1 MFKKILISSL
11 AFLTFSAG
19 VVFAS
24 TDFIKFN
31 GYISDKAGLLTPDT
45 AENLNL
51 TIHDLNQKTKSAIA
65 IITVKSLDDK
75 DIEKISDNV
84 MQEYKIGDDE
94 KQNGVIFFISM
105 DDHQLQFML
114 GDGLSGKIKLKKLKK
129 IVDDNVIPYFSSGE
143 YDKGIVRGTYM
154 IADEV
159 AKIDGVKIKHYGVM
173 PEKKLL
179 KNQFNKNWLWL
190 LLLPFIVIVGIFVRY
205 ILLRKNKNDKEY

>member
-31 GYISDKAGLLTPDT
+31 GYISDKAGLLSSE
-45 AENLNL
+45 AVENLNL

-75 DIEKISDNV
+75 DIEKISDNI

-94 KQNGVIFFISM
+94 KQNGVIFFISIE
-105 DDHQLQFML
+105 DHQLQFLL

-143 YDKGIVRGTYM
+143 YDKGVVRGTYL

-159 AKIDGVKIKHYGVM
+159 AKIDGVKIEHYGVM
-173 PEKKLL
+173 PEKKS
-179 KNQFNKNWLWL
+179 KPVDFNKNWLWL
-190 LLLPFIVIVGIFVRY
+190 LLIPILGALGILAVY
-205 ILLRKNKNDKEY
+205 IAKRKQENNN